1 MRPRH
6 LTLFAVGAALG
17 KLSAG
22 QPDTSQAADSLARP
36 EFSWTQRM
44 VPYIQDVPKPYR
56 LYLPWDE
63 WAHSDLVATAANP
76 FVPADLLIGAAY
88 LDGSLGQ
95 PIFSALNPS
104 AVVELGVSHGRRPQ
118 GGDGTLPPEA
128 VRYVVAPMGDAK
140 RSNQTYFFW
149 DQGDYLYRDVQVGG
163 AVQLGENRS
172 IATAAQSRSHPG
184 RERLAGPSPGQSE
197 SGVLQNYLVDYQRK
211 LSEGLA
217 FTYTLLRQDEQVGLP
232 WTVKNTTASAD
243 RRRTRT
249 WAQGFQVDGSV
260 RRWSVGLNAAGMIS
274 DLQTTTDG
282 EAGKHLDRR
291 SLSIRAGARASYH
304 LSPGWDMV
312 GTLQMKT
319 RHITDD
325 DSALGLQSLSLGHG
339 RVGARWTGAA
349 GSIHGGLAL
358 IDGGLEPEGLI
369 TLGSN
374 RGMISLGT
382 AATSFF
388 DYPHRGRRTTPDSPQ
403 WLPGPVA
410 LRRFTLAGQVQGSAG
425 HLSLRVAALQT
436 GDDRTALTGGLDAAW
451 TLWEEVL
458 RWHGTVTMA
467 SSPDSLLFP
476 TRLYAV
482 SGLTFTLP
490 LRRSRARPYVSGTA
504 MLLSNELAWWPD
516 PLYADLT
523 PFRYEDLTLFMEPPE
538 NTTTA
543 VLWVSGEVGLKVA
556 NFELRMRLYNPLGQ
570 TIQNSPL
577 YLPQPG
583 YGGPAIRRFRH
594 YSMSWQFLPGGG

>member
-1 MRPRH
+1 
-6 LTLFAVGAALG
+6 
-17 KLSAG
+17 
-22 QPDTSQAADSLARP
+22 
-36 EFSWTQRM
+36 M
-44 VPYIQDVPKPYR
+44 VPYIQDIPKPFR

-104 AVVELGVSHGRRPQ
+104 TVVERGVGHGWRPL
-118 GGDGTLPPEA
+118 GGDGTLPLEA
-128 VRYVVAPMGDAK
+128 VSYVVAPMGDAK

-163 AVQLGENRS
+163 AVQLGENQS
-172 IATAAQSRSHPG
+172 IVTAAQARSHPG

-197 SGVLQNYLVDYQRK
+197 GGVLQNYLLDYQRK
-211 LSEGLA
+211 LSESLT
-217 FTYTLLRQDEQVGLP
+217 FNYTLLRQDEQVGLP
-232 WTVKNTTASAD
+232 WTVNNTTASAD
-243 RRRTRT
+243 RRRTRS

-291 SLSIRAGARASYH
+291 SLSIRAGAQASYH
-304 LSPGWDMV
+304 LAPKWEMV
-312 GTLQMKT
+312 GTWQMKT
-319 RHITDD
+319 RHIADV
-325 DSALGLQSLSLGHG
+325 DSALAWRLGHG
-339 RVGARWTGAA
+339 RVVARWTGAA
-349 GSIHGGLAL
+349 GTIMGGLAL
-358 IDGGLEPEGLI
+358 IDGSLEPEGSI
-369 TLGSN
+369 RLGSR
-374 RGMISLGT
+374 RGMITLGT

-388 DYPHRGRRTTPDSPQ
+388 DYPHRGRRAAPDSPE

-410 LRRFTLAGQVQGSAG
+410 LRRLTLAGQLQGSAG
-425 HLSLRVAALQT
+425 HLSGQVAALRT
-436 GDDRTALTGGLDAAW
+436 GDGRKALTGGLAAGW
-451 TLWEEVL
+451 TVWEEVL
-458 RWHGTVTMA
+458 RWHGTVTVA

-476 TRLYAV
+476 TRLYAM

-490 LRRSRARPYVSGTA
+490 LGRSRARPYATA
-504 MLLSNELAWWPD
+504 TATLLSNDLAWWPD

-523 PFRYEDLTLFMEPPE
+523 PFMDPVD
-538 NTTTA
+538 NTATT

-556 NFELRMRLYNPLGQ
+556 NFELRMRMYNPLGQ

-577 YLPQPG
+577 YLPQAG

-594 YSMSWQFLPGGG
+594 YSIAWRFLPGGG